1 VARGFRLLRDSRG
14 QFTTEDTEYR
24 ESFAN
29 IRSLLGR
36 PAFRKQ
42 PSSFIL
48 DWSGGSERFV
58 YADGLDGYRRMMEA
72 QERQLV
78 MEQLVS
84 SEARLLGLVEGL
96 TQAQWRFREDAE
108 RWSIAEILEH
118 LVVFEGFITAA
129 VTNALKGPAESEK
142 TALAGAKEPLVLG
155 LAESRDKKLKARE
168 ATRPAGRWV
177 DGAELIAEFRSARA
191 RTIAFAAETECDLR
205 GHFFPHIA
213 FGDLDC
219 YQWLVVL
226 GQHTL
231 RHCLQIEKILGDLR
245 FPAG

>member
-1 VARGFRLLRDSRG
+1 
-14 QFTTEDTEYR
+14 
-24 ESFAN
+24 
-29 IRSLLGR
+29 
-36 PAFRKQ
+36 
-42 PSSFIL
+42 
-48 DWSGGSERFV
+48 
-58 YADGLDGYRRMMEA
+58 MMRA
-72 QERQLV
+72 QERQFVVERLAT
-78 MEQLVS
+78 

-96 TQAQWRFREDAE
+96 DPAQWGFREDAE
-108 RWSIAEILEH
+108 RWSIAEIVEH

-129 VTNALKGPAESEK
+129 VTNSLQRPGEPEK

-155 LAESRDKKLKARE
+155 LAESRGTKLKARE
-168 ATRPAGRWV
+168 ATRPVGRWV
-177 DGAELIAEFRSARA
+177 DGTELVAEFREARA

-231 RHCLQIEKILGDLR
+231 RHCLQIEEVKRNFGSDSG
-245 FPAG
+245 FPVG